1 MNGPCH
7 IVRRAGT
14 AACQSWSCAQA
25 ADSVLLHDLLC
36 FLMYC
41 QDRRAVDRTFQK
53 ARTQPPSQPSPS
65 VPSAAHLGEVGLLG
79 VGEHPACLHIPDV
92 HIADQVRHLQ
102 DRRLL
107 SGVFVRKTLWPS
119 KLQTSRSAPGSG
131 SQMLDQQLEDGVFSC
146 LWRIQTCIY
155 SAACQGLG
163 AAPCAAGSRAPA

>member
-1 MNGPCH
+1 MDRVTLSGVQALQH
-7 IVRRAGT
+7 ARAGLVRKLRT
-14 AACQSWSCAQA
+14 LCCCMIS
-25 ADSVLLHDLLC
+25 LC

-92 HIADQVRHLQ
+92 RIADQVRHLQ

-146 LWRIQTCIY
+146 LWRIQT
-155 SAACQGLG
+155 
-163 AAPCAAGSRAPA
+163 